1 MCSCVF
7 TSSLCVCLSLS
18 LSSHSLCLI
27 CLSLSVCLCPP
38 PTPFLFPFFF
48 FPFYYF
54 FYYYFKTQPSV
65 VLDFVHLVDI
75 VNFLV
80 HVVLFFGNISTF
92 ADDNIIIYVIYDNT
106 VVMKTCCFVHPIL
119 VERLYLLFSAVK

>member
-18 LSSHSLCLI
+18 SHSLCL
-27 CLSLSVCLCPP
+27 SVYLSVP
-38 PTPFLFPFFF
+38 PTHPFSIPFLFLSLLFFF
-48 FPFYYF
+48 F
-54 FYYYFKTQPSV
+54 YYFKTQPSV

-106 VVMKTCCFVHPIL
+106 VVMKTCCFVHPVL
-119 VERLYLLFSAVK
+119 VERLYLL

>member
-27 CLSLSVCLCPP
+27 CLCLSVCAPHPP
-38 PTPFLFPFFF
+38 LFYSLSFS
-48 FPFYYF
+48 FPSIIIF
-54 FYYYFKTQPSV
+54 YYFKTQPSE

-106 VVMKTCCFVHPIL
+106 VVMKTCCFVHPVL
-119 VERLYLLFSAVK
+119 VEGLYLLFSAVK